1 VDCRAAGFRS
11 WIAAESERRTAV
23 AFHFQKASCVV
34 VGTFNMYILH
44 PEWLARHEIIERG
57 MEVGIETNLAQP
69 GFRFQ
74 FSKLKA
80 VWSVAPNRVV
90 IETRDA
96 QMDCGAL
103 VGKVLDALPHTP
115 LFGLGNNAVYEADL
129 SEMQALAPA
138 VHHFPWPKSPNE
150 GETVAQKTFHVA
162 VKRAEHEVTNLQM
175 ALTEKTIELSCNVHT
190 ELKDRAAA
198 SAVAVA
204 AAKRFFEDRT
214 YSKTLAQ
221 HFFGTS
227 IHHGSNNP

>member
-1 VDCRAAGFRS
+1 MAFR
-11 WIAAESERRTAV
+11 
-23 AFHFQKASCVV
+23 FQKASCVV

-44 PEWLARHEIIERG
+44 PEWLARHNIIERG

-74 FSKLKA
+74 FPKFKA

-96 QMDCGAL
+96 QMDCGTV

-129 SEMQALAPA
+129 SEVDALAPA
-138 VHHFPWPKSPNE
+138 ICDFPRPKSPNE
-150 GETVAQKTFHVA
+150 GETVAQNTFHVA
-162 VKRAEHEVTNLQM
+162 VKRAEHEVTNLQI
-175 ALTEKTIELSCNVHT
+175 ALTENTIELSCNVHT
-190 ELKDRAAA
+190 KLENPAEA
-198 SAVAVA
+198 SAVAIA

-227 IHHGSNNP
+227 IDHGSINA